1 MTELD
6 PEIDFEPQHAR
17 VLLLVDR
24 VCGAIAL
31 DRAMLYFGV
40 AKRTAERW
48 LGGKPL
54 PPPVLAK
61 LEADAAATDAFMADL
76 VDFID
81 DQIAAGVPEH
91 VIRLRLREHSKTLRE
106 TPAVKPGEENAGQ

>member
-6 PEIDFEPQHAR
+6 PEQEFEPAHAH

-61 LEADAAATDAFMADL
+61 LEADAAATDGFMRDL
-76 VDFID
+76 ENFIE
-81 DQIAAGVPEH
+81 DQIDAGVPEH
-91 VIRLRLREHSKTLRE
+91 VVRMRLREHSKTLRE
-106 TPAVKPGEENAGQ
+106 TPAVKPGEENAGG

>member
-1 MTELD
+1 MTDLD
-6 PEIDFEPQHAR
+6 PELEPDHAH

-54 PPPVLAK
+54 PPPVLER
-61 LEADAAATDAFMADL
+61 LEADAVATDGFMSDL
-76 VDFID
+76 EDFID
-81 DQIAAGVPEH
+81 DQIDRGVPEH
-91 VIRLRLREHSKTLRE
+91 VIRMRLREHSKTLRE
-106 TPAVKPGEENAGQ
+106 TPAVKPGEENAVGE

>member
-1 MTELD
+1 MTDLD
-6 PEIDFEPQHAR
+6 PELEPEHAH

-54 PPPVLAK
+54 PPPVLEK
-61 LEADAAATDAFMADL
+61 LEQDAAVTDAFMADL
-76 VDFID
+76 ADFVEG
-81 DQIAAGVPEH
+81 QIERGVPEH
-91 VIRLRLREHSKTLRE
+91 VIRMRLREHSKTLRE
-106 TPAVKPGEENAGQ
+106 TPAVKPGEENAGG

>member
-1 MTELD
+1 MTDLD
-6 PEIDFEPQHAR
+6 PELEPEHAR

-48 LGGKPL
+48 LGGKAL
-54 PPPVLAK
+54 PPPVLEK
-61 LEADAAATDAFMADL
+61 LEADAAATDDFMADL

-81 DQIAAGVPEH
+81 DQIDRGVPEH
-91 VIRLRLREHSKTLRE
+91 VIRMRLREHSKTLRE
-106 TPAVKPGEENAGQ
+106 TPAVKPGEESAGE